1 MVPVEM
7 EESGKFIVEG
17 RGDIM
22 RRLDDDTAI
31 HVLQYLDTAK
41 DIASA
46 AAVCCSWRRFV
57 LEGQLWKGLCIKEF
71 PEVMRFDELMETDAM
86 QNNEAAG
93 SSGSSFRQILL
104 REDRI
109 YRNLFCEL
117 KCEPLLEASC
127 IKEAVGA
134 SSTDNYPQES
144 IFQTLYP
151 RPRYSDEQTPSYW
164 SSTGERDINV
174 PETLTYNLTSTL
186 CVVHEVHIQPFQAF
200 FQTDQPIYSAQYVR
214 IRLGYSIMPLKSR
227 SLVNKASQCIPAE
240 EYLWMYESP
249 KFSMEQVDSI
259 QVFKLPRPVLCI
271 GGVLQVELLGRVQT
285 QAIDQLYYICICY
298 VSALGRPLSN
308 FKLHIHG
315 EQNHHVLEF
324 QGKKA
329 PETVSEIVGTCLS
342 SEVESAGSGWHL
354 FAERI
359 RHLRVSRVLRRNRL
373 LLNALLGNIAVA
385 NLLLGHEDPEDSSS
399 DEDTAE
405 QDNEGGD
412 NEEEGDVDHGDWSP

>member
-1 MVPVEM
+1 VSKYPVQRCY
-7 EESGKFIVEG
+7 G
-17 RGDIM
+17 IM
-22 RRLDDDTAI
+22 
-31 HVLQYLDTAK
+31 
-41 DIASA
+41 
-46 AAVCCSWRRFV
+46 
-57 LEGQLWKGLCIKEF
+57 
-71 PEVMRFDELMETDAM
+71 
-86 QNNEAAG
+86 
-93 SSGSSFRQILL
+93 
-104 REDRI
+104 
-109 YRNLFCEL
+109 
-117 KCEPLLEASC
+117 
-127 IKEAVGA
+127 
-134 SSTDNYPQES
+134 
-144 IFQTLYP
+144 
-151 RPRYSDEQTPSYW
+151 SD
-164 SSTGERDINV
+164 
-174 PETLTYNLTSTL
+174 
-186 CVVHEVHIQPFQAF
+186 
-200 FQTDQPIYSAQYVR
+200 
-214 IRLGYSIMPLKSR
+214 LG
-227 SLVNKASQCIPAE
+227 N
-240 EYLWMYESP
+240 
-249 KFSMEQVDSI
+249 EQVDSI

-271 GGVLQVELLGRVQT
+271 GGVLQVELLSRVQT